1 MKKKIIISLSVLIGW
16 IIFPMPSR
24 AAELKIVVVAM
35 ERVFD
40 EYHKTKAANEI
51 LKTRSDEADI
61 EHSKLMSNVK
71 TLKKE
76 LEILNTEADDDSLSE
91 TERKKKRSLIKE
103 KFKKYRNA
111 ENQLIEFNR
120 TYTKE
125 LSREMRKIQEKL
137 VKEIRDT
144 IHRYIKGKG
153 VILVLD
159 SSGKSMNR
167 VESIVYFD
175 QALDI
180 TDDIIA
186 LLNKNS
192 PDLIKKK

>member
-1 MKKKIIISLSVLIGW
+1 MKKKIIISLSILIGS
-16 IIFPMPSR
+16 IIFLMPAR
-24 AAELKIVVVAM
+24 AAELKIAVVSM
-35 ERVFD
+35 EHVFD

-51 LKTRSDEADI
+51 LKVRTDEADI
-61 EHSKLMSNVK
+61 EHSKLLFNVK

-76 LEILNTEADDDSLSE
+76 LETLNTEADDDSMSE
-91 TERKKKRSLIKE
+91 AEQKKKRNLIKE

-125 LSREMRKIQEKL
+125 LSGEMRKIQEKL

-167 VESIVYFD
+167 VDSIVYFD

-186 LLNKNS
+186 LLNKNATAS
-192 PDLIKKK
+192 ILKK

>member
-16 IIFPMPSR
+16 VIFPMPSR
-24 AAELKIVVVAM
+24 AVELKIVVVSM

-51 LKTRSDEADI
+51 LKKRSDEADI
-61 EHSKLMSNVK
+61 EHSKLLSNVK

-76 LEILNTEADDDSLSE
+76 LETLNTEADDDSMSE
-91 TERKKKRSLIKE
+91 AEQKKKRNLIKE
-103 KFKKYRNA
+103 KFKKYKNA

-167 VESIVYFD
+167 VDSIVYFD

-186 LLNKNS
+186 LLNKNATAS
-192 PDLIKKK
+192 ILKK